1 MEQTTPTNVTFSVT
15 DETRNAIHAVIA
27 NKPFNAVFG
36 ITQIIAKDEL
46 TEQEANAVINAL
58 GQFPYAE
65 VADFFANIG
74 SYFVQNEETKEET
87 NKTNETKETIEAVK

>member
-1 MEQTTPTNVTFSVT
+1 MSQQENQNAVTFKIN
-15 DETRNAIHAVIA
+15 DATRSAIHGLIA

-36 ITQIIAKDEL
+36 ITKVLEKDVL

-65 VADFFANIG
+65 VAEFF
-74 SYFVQNEETKEET
+74 SKVTEYFVQENKEEE
-87 NKTNETKETIEAVK
+87 KTETVAE